1 MFDKENAIDRVV
13 IRVTE
18 KEKKFLKDY
27 AEKYGLGLTKLI
39 KEALN
44 QYINKEILT
53 SDEFI
58 TVRQIVIDE
67 IKRYRELK
75 SEEDYMKELNNI
87 LVKLENYMNVPEK
100 MRKGKKI

>member
-27 AEKYGLGLTKLI
+27 AEKHGLGLTKLI

-58 TVRQIVIDE
+58 TVRQIIIDE
-67 IKRYRELK
+67 FKRFRELK
-75 SEEDYMKELNNI
+75 SEEDYLKELNNI